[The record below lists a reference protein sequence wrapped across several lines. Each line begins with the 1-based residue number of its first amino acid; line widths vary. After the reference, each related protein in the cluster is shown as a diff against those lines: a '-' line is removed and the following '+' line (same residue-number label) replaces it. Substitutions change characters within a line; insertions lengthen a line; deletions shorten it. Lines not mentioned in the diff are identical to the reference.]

1 MLELKLTFFLILLN
15 LNSCI
20 YSPFFSVI
28 QGGIGADVSAFW
40 LFVQNVIFSFL
51 EK

>member
-1 MLELKLTFFLILLN
+1 MLELKLTFFLIP
-15 LNSCI
+15 SSI
-20 YSPFFSVI
+20 YSPFLSVI

-40 LFVQNVIFSFL
+40 LFAQNVIFSFL